1 MILLI
6 DNYDSFTYNLYQA
19 IGQLYEDITVIRN
32 DKLTIEQIQ
41 NMQPEA
47 IIISPGPGY
56 PKDAGISVA
65 VIEKFSGT
73 IPILGVCLGHQ
84 SIAQAFGGDVI
95 HAKQLMH
102 GKASTI
108 TVNNQC
114 PVFKHLSDDITVARY
129 HSLIVDENTLP
140 SCLEITAR
148 DDTKQIMAI
157 AHTSHP
163 TYGVQFHPESIL
175 TKDGMQIIENFLYYV
190 AKVKIT
196 PLHTEK
202 NLLPPAQRNALK
214 PYIFKIIEGT
224 DLTEAEAYD
233 AMDCIMNG
241 GATDAQIGSFTT
253 ALRMKG
259 ETISE
264 LTGFAKVMR
273 QKAATIENGTD
284 AIDIVGTGGDMANTF
299 NISTASCFTVAGAGF
314 PVVKHGNYGA
324 TSVSGASNV
333 MEQHGVKFTSNV
345 DQLRRSMEKCNLA
358 YLHAPL
364 FNPALKAVA
373 PVRKG
378 LAVRTFFNMLGPLVN
393 PVLPAYQ
400 LLGVYNLPLLRLY
413 TYTYQ
418 ESKTK
423 FAVVHSLDGYD
434 EISLT
439 NEFKVATSDH
449 EKIYAPESLGFSRY
463 KETDLDGGQTP
474 EDAAKIFDQIMNNT
488 ATEAQKNVVVVNSAF
503 AIHVICPE
511 KTIEECIALSK
522 ESLESGR
529 ALATLKKFIELNS

>member
-1 MILLI
+1 MAENKEKS
-6 DNYDSFTYNLYQA
+6 DDSADYYGSVSRKPDFSGPDHRDQ
-19 IGQLYEDITVIRN
+19 ITVGGSN
-32 DKLTIEQIQ
+32 NADVNGNGSLSTNAADAVLLQDTQQLGLHGKWQGADFVEK
-41 NMQPEA
+41 EG
-47 IIISPGPGY
+47 SPVGTLEIAAPPGLR
-56 PKDAGISVA
+56 PGERPFFIA
-65 VIEKFSGT
+65 EKFALQQCGSDG
-73 IPILGVCLGHQ
+73 
-84 SIAQAFGGDVI
+84 SAI
-95 HAKQLMH
+95 HPHK
-102 GKASTI
+102 
-108 TVNNQC
+108 
-114 PVFKHLSDDITVARY
+114 R
-129 HSLIVDENTLP
+129 
-140 SCLEITAR
+140 
-148 DDTKQIMAI
+148 
-157 AHTSHP
+157 
-163 TYGVQFHPESIL
+163 
-175 TKDGMQIIENFLYYV
+175 
-190 AKVKIT
+190 
-196 PLHTEK
+196 
-202 NLLPPAQRNALK
+202 PPAPARKLMDGLRNKL
-214 PYIFKIIEGT
+214 F
-224 DLTEAEAYD
+224 
-233 AMDCIMNG
+233 
-241 GATDAQIGSFTT
+241 
-253 ALRMKG
+253 
-259 ETISE
+259 
-264 LTGFAKVMR
+264 
-273 QKAATIENGTD
+273 
-284 AIDIVGTGGDMANTF
+284 
-299 NISTASCFTVAGAGF
+299 AGAGF

-333 MEQHGVKFTSNV
+333 MEQHGVKFTSDV

-511 KTIEECIALSK
+511 KTIEECIALAK
-522 ESLESGR
+522 DSLESGR